1 MKVACIGLGTM
12 GAPMARNIMK
22 ADFDVVV
29 HNRTRSKEEPL
40 AEAGAGRADTPRD
53 AAKDADV
60 IVINV
65 SDTKDVEDVLFRPRG
80 VFQGAREGAVV
91 VDNSTISPDAT
102 RDFGKRLSERS
113 IRMVD
118 APVSGGSEGA
128 QKGTLT
134 VMCGGDAADVTF
146 VLPVL
151 EAIGSTITHVGPLGA
166 GQLTKAVN
174 QIIIGGSFLALAE
187 GLVFGIKAGL
197 DMDKVLAAIS
207 GGMARSAI
215 LEMRSANM
223 LEDDYPLGF
232 KLALHLKDLGIALD
246 TAKANGAELPLTELV
261 RDIELTLAEDRG
273 DEDVSVLAAEIRRRA
288 GL

>member
-12 GAPMARNIMK
+12 GAPMALNILK
-22 ADFDVVV
+22 AGFDVVV
-29 HNRTRSKEEPL
+29 HNRTREKEEPL
-40 AEAGAGRADTPRD
+40 AEAGAERADTPRD
-53 AAKDADV
+53 AASDADV

-65 SDTKDVEDVLFRPRG
+65 SDTTDVEDVLFRPRG
-80 VFQGAREGAVV
+80 VFQGAREGAIV

-102 RDFGKRLSERS
+102 RDFGKRLGERG

-134 VMCGGDAADVTF
+134 VMCGGEVDDVQR
-146 VLPVL
+146 VMPVL
-151 EAIGSTITHVGPLGA
+151 EAIGSTITHIGPLGA

-215 LEMRSANM
+215 MEMRSANM

-232 KLALHLKDLGIALD
+232 KLALHLKDLGIALE
-246 TAKANGAELPLTELV
+246 TAEANGAKLPLTKLV
-261 RDIELTLAEDRG
+261 RDIEVELAKTRG